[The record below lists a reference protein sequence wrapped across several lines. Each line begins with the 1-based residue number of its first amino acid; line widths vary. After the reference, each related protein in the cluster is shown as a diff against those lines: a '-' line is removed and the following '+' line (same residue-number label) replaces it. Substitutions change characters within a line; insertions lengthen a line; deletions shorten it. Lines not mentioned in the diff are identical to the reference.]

1 MTVRKSHTALLSLST
16 ARLESVAPAASYQQP
31 RHSHTLSLRL
41 ALCLILWHCHPP
53 GSRESG
59 RDRGRGIWTKGGEE
73 RKGYVCEAQYWYFK
87 VQENT
92 VSVLYG
98 TSKKNAHKD
107 MG

>member
-1 MTVRKSHTALLSLST
+1 MD
-16 ARLESVAPAASYQQP
+16 E
-31 RHSHTLSLRL
+31 
-41 ALCLILWHCHPP
+41 
-53 GSRESG
+53 G
-59 RDRGRGIWTKGGEE
+59 GGEE

-92 VSVLYG
+92 VSVPYG